1 MIINEK
7 DNMLTVEAT
16 VEKLPNVMKFID
28 SKLEEISCPKKS
40 QNQIRTAVE
49 ELFVNI
55 AHFAYPGEIGLAE
68 VRFKFI
74 EKERAV
80 EISFAD
86 QGIPYDPLKKT
97 NPDITLPA
105 DKRAV
110 GGLGIYMVKKL
121 MDDFRYEYKDLRN
134 INTIYKRI

>member
-7 DNMLTVEAT
+7 DNTLTVEAT
-16 VEKLPNVMKFID
+16 VENLPNVMKFID
-28 SKLEEISCPKKS
+28 SKLEEISCAKKS
-40 QNQIRTAVE
+40 QNQIQTAVE

-55 AHFAYPGEIGLAE
+55 AHYAYPGEIGLAE
-68 VRFKFI
+68 IRFEYI

-86 QGIPYDPLKKT
+86 QGIPYDPLKKP
-97 NPDITLPA
+97 NPDITLSA
-105 DKRAV
+105 DERAV

-121 MDDFRYEYKDLRN
+121 MDDFRYEYKDSRN

>member
-1 MIINEK
+1 
-7 DNMLTVEAT
+7 MLTVEAT

-28 SKLEEISCPKKS
+28 SKLEEISCAQKS

-55 AHFAYPGEIGLAE
+55 AHYAYPGEIGLAE

-86 QGIPYDPLKKT
+86 KGIPYDPLKKT
-97 NPDITLPA
+97 DPDISLSA
-105 DKRAV
+105 DERAI
-110 GGLGIYMVKKL
+110 GGLGIYMAKKL
-121 MDDFRYEYKDLRN
+121 MDDFRYEYKDSQN